1 MSIFHGIWNKDE
13 KFINEMSLQWRYN
26 EHDGVSNHQHLEC
39 LPNHLFW
46 HRSWHGKHQSA
57 ALLSF
62 VRGIHPWFPSQ
73 RASNAENISIW
84 WRHHG
89 ATIFMSMLD
98 LAKISAIETD
108 LHTNVLSHFLRP
120 PSTTGLKTGK
130 KDWPVMGICTSNN
143 FESSLS
149 PFQLKSWKFS
159 TDQAWS
165 LYCNSV
171 IIHWYGNLHLIRN
184 TIFHVERLYPK

>member
-1 MSIFHGIWNKDE
+1 MESEIRTKNSSMKCHYNDVIMSTMASQITSISNVCQTICSGTDHGT
-13 KFINEMSLQWRYN
+13 
-26 EHDGVSNHQHLEC
+26 
-39 LPNHLFW
+39 
-46 HRSWHGKHQSA
+46 
-57 ALLSF
+57 
-62 VRGIHPWFPSQ
+62 
-73 RASNAENISIW
+73 ENIKAPRYYPLWGGSTRDSPHKGPVTRKIFPFDDVIM
-84 WRHHG
+84 G
-89 ATIFMSMLD
+89 PQFFMSMLD

-143 FESSLS
+143 LESSLS
-149 PFQLKSWKFS
+149 PFRLKSWKFS